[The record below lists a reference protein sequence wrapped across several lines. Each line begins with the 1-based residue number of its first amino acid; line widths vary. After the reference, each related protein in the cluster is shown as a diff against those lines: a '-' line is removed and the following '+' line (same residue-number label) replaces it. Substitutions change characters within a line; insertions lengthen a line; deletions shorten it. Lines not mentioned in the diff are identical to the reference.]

1 MKLYPAR
8 VASLLAGAAAL
19 LSALA
24 PAVANLDTTS
34 TAGALG
40 GAVVILG
47 VLDRFL
53 VGQRAHE
60 AQVAA
65 PVPGPAVPT
74 VWSGSTATTNP
85 GITFSTD
92 PEPPATSTA
101 KPKPKP
107 RPRRPTPTKAADDA

>member
-40 GAVVILG
+40 GAAVILG

-60 AQVAA
+60 ARAAA
-65 PVPGPAVPT
+65 P
-74 VWSGSTATTNP
+74 GSA
-85 GITFSTD
+85 
-92 PEPPATSTA
+92 PEPPIAAT
-101 KPKPKP
+101 KPKP
-107 RPRRPTPTKAADDA
+107 RTRRQSPSKAADDA